1 MKFLKTRNHKTFD
14 EWTRYWDEV
23 DTSGGSTLPDP
34 IPMTDVKNRATWMLL
49 CKAMELCHDEFDW
62 LDYETDAVLKRELVR
77 QTKRIKGFFGYHD

>member
-34 IPMTDVKNRATWMLL
+34 IPMTDVKNRATWML
-49 CKAMELCHDEFDW
+49 CKAMEKLCHDEFDW
-62 LDYETDAVLKRELVR
+62 LDHETDTVLRDVLIL
-77 QTKRIKGFFGYHD
+77 QTQRIKGFLGYR